1 MTDRPDPG
9 LPQKAATGTH
19 DAPAPYRPTL
29 SISEIPAPMLDVHP
43 VHSPVQT
50 WRDFLVHI
58 AIITIGLLIAIGLEQ
73 GVESLHHIHQRHQ
86 LQNDLLEE
94 AKRNR
99 DILTT
104 DLGLASQAAWFQ
116 GVLAATRS
124 VLGTGQTA
132 IDLPSTPCIP
142 GTIGA
147 NGTDAAVQSKYFAPS
162 DAVWAT
168 ARDAGLIIR
177 LPVAE
182 ARMYARLAHNYA
194 LQAAARDRF
203 AFACERIDALRTRYA
218 SSARDKAGDTWS
230 MNREEADQLADAAA
244 TADSALR
251 ALLWRTRWN
260 LKFEEGVVQGAKNYD
275 DVLMTLAGQNQIRA
289 R

>member
-1 MTDRPDPG
+1 
-9 LPQKAATGTH
+9 
-19 DAPAPYRPTL
+19 
-29 SISEIPAPMLDVHP
+29 MLDVHP
-43 VHSPVQT
+43 VHSAVRT
-50 WRDFLVHI
+50 WRDFFVHI
-58 AIITIGLLIAIGLEQ
+58 ATITIGLLIAIALEQ
-73 GVESLHHIHQRHQ
+73 SVESLHHVHQRHQ

-104 DLGLASQAAWFQ
+104 DLGLESQGAWFR
-116 GVLAATRS
+116 GALAATKPIPA
-124 VLGTGQTA
+124 TGQTA

-147 NGTDAAVQSKYFAPS
+147 NGTDTTVRSKYFAPS

-194 LQAAARDRF
+194 LQEAARDRF
-203 AFACERIDALRTRYA
+203 AFACERVDSLRTRYA
-218 SSARDKAGDTWS
+218 STTKDQSGDTWVVS
-230 MNREEADQLADAAA
+230 REQANEVADAAA
-244 TADSALR
+244 AADSALR

-260 LKFEEGVVQGAKNYD
+260 LKFEDGIVRGAKNYD
-275 DVLMTLAGQNQIRA
+275 EVLMGLAGQDPVTA